1 MSGNNKTAVR
11 PVTTMPQVTDATIQR
26 MLNVQ
31 EQKLSL
37 ELKQTEISLRE
48 LDHNQKIAD
57 KSIEAQA
64 ADRKD
69 ERLINKSMQLHRLV
83 FYCVVVVLTIGFIL
97 TALMMNKDALVLDF
111 VKVILGFAGGYG
123 VSLAV
128 HQKRTGDDSSD

>member
-1 MSGNNKTAVR
+1 MSGSNKPAVR
-11 PVTTMPQVTDATIQR
+11 PATSMPQVTDATIQR

-69 ERLINKSMQLHRLV
+69 ERLINKSMQLHRLI
-83 FYCVVVVLTIGFIL
+83 FYGVVVVLIIGFIL
-97 TALMMNKDALVLDF
+97 TALVMNKDALVLDF

-123 VSLAV
+123 VSAAV
-128 HQKRTGDDSSD
+128 HAKRANDDSDN